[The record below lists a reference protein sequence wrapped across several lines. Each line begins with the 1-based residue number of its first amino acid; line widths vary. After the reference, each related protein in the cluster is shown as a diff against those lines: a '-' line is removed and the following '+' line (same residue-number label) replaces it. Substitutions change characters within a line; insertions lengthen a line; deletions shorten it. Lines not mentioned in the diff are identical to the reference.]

1 MTSDAIC
8 FSCDD
13 CEFQETSACEDCLM
27 SFVLGRE
34 PEDAIVVNVD
44 EARAMRMLSRAGLVP
59 ELRHSAVDGDWTV
72 HRDWAAG

>member
-1 MTSDAIC
+1 VTSDGIC

-34 PEDAIVVNVD
+34 PEDAIVVNVE

-59 ELRHSAVDGDWTV
+59 ELRHSAVDRDWTV
-72 HRDWAAG
+72 HRDWAAS